1 MKYLV
6 IELQTNAE
14 GHVGNIITAHDT
26 KLEAEAKYHTVLA
39 AAAASS
45 VLRHGAVMLTNT
57 GTFIASECF
66 SHSAPE
72 PEPAVEAEGGA
83 E

>member
-14 GHVGNIITAHDT
+14 GQVGNIITAHDT
-26 KLEAEAKYHTVLA
+26 KLEAEAKYHAVLA

-66 SHSAPE
+66 SHPVPE
-72 PEPAVEAEGGA
+72 GITPPAEEPAEE
-83 E
+83 

>member
-6 IELQTNAE
+6 IELQTDAE

-39 AAAASS
+39 AAAVSS
-45 VLRHGAVMLTNT
+45 VRQHGAVLLTSL
-57 GTFIASECF
+57 GKFLESDCF
-66 SHSAPE
+66 SHTEPE
-72 PEPAVEAEGGA
+72 PETAE

>member
-14 GHVGNIITAHDT
+14 GQVANLVTAFDT

-39 AAAASS
+39 AAATSA
-45 VLRHGAVMLTNT
+45 VVQHGAVLMTST
-57 GTFIASECF
+57 GKHIADQCYT
-66 SHSAPE
+66 HP
-72 PEPAVEAEGGA
+72 VEVPTE

>member
-1 MKYLV
+1 MQKYLV

-14 GHVGNIITAHDT
+14 GQVANIVTAFDT
-26 KLEAEAKYHTVLA
+26 KLQAEAKYHTVLA

-45 VLRHGAVMLTNT
+45 VVQHGAVMITST
-57 GTFIASECF
+57 GKFIHGECF
-66 SHSAPE
+66 THPVPE
-72 PEPAVEAEGGA
+72 QEGGA

>member
-6 IELQTNAE
+6 IELQTDAE
-14 GHVGNIITAHDT
+14 GHVGNIITAHDK

-45 VLRHGAVMLTNT
+45 VVQHGAVMLTST
-57 GTFIASECF
+57 GKFIASECYT
-66 SHSAPE
+66 HPVPE
-72 PEPAVEAEGGA
+72 GIIPPAEEPAEE
-83 E
+83 

>member
-6 IELQTNAE
+6 IELQTDAQ
-14 GHVGNIITAHDT
+14 GHVGNIITAFDT

-66 SHSAPE
+66 SHPAPE
-72 PEPAVEAEGGA
+72 PVEEPAEE
-83 E
+83 